1 MPYFVVWDCETDTLL
16 PKGTG
21 KLERDLAIE
30 RSEVTVLCCLVFD
43 SSDALQPDVNWEE
56 ARKKAKEYTFWR
68 DVAKQGE
75 GPFDGALALFDDAE
89 AIVAYNGLGFDMCV
103 VSKYYGMGKKS
114 QYRRMTHRMKLL
126 DPMTRISDALDVR
139 YPGLNHL
146 LWQNGLAQKTSHG
159 VEAIG
164 MWERGERERLQ
175 DYCMKDVEALSKLVL
190 LRTIKYTEDTTLPNA
205 VHGVAS
211 FVLAQ
216 RAVAALP
223 TDGDWTLVEA
233 GAAFS
238 A

>member
-1 MPYFVVWDCETDTLL
+1 
-16 PKGTG
+16 
-21 KLERDLAIE
+21 
-30 RSEVTVLCCLVFD
+30 
-43 SSDALQPDVNWEE
+43 
-56 ARKKAKEYTFWR
+56 
-68 DVAKQGE
+68 
-75 GPFDGALALFDDAE
+75 
-89 AIVAYNGLGFDMCV
+89 MCV
-103 VSKYYGMGKKS
+103 ISKYYGMGKKS
-114 QYRRMTHRMKLL
+114 QFRRMTHRMKLL

-164 MWERGERERLQ
+164 MWERGERDRLQ

-190 LRTIKYTEDTTLPNA
+190 LPTMKYSEDTTLPNA

-223 TDGDWTLVEA
+223 ADGDWTLVES